1 MPDRNDPSHPAG
13 TTRPTD
19 TAHHA
24 PRPGSLAAVGTTAA
38 PSWLSERLTD
48 GEHPDALRAFRLARE
63 QFIAGERVDMGRLAG
78 RLGIDRTSL
87 FRWVGNR
94 DALLS
99 EVLWSLAVPTLQQAE
114 DAAADRSG
122 PDRVAAVLTS
132 FAGDLIRA
140 PYFRSFLQREPAR
153 ALRLLTTNESEIH
166 RRYVATVRVLVL
178 AELGEHP
185 FGRAIDANDLAF
197 VLVRISESFTYAD
210 LISGDTPSASRAR
223 AAFDVVLRP
232 EPADPAAPPTPAG
245 PATSATEGPS

>member
-1 MPDRNDPSHPAG
+1 MPDPTDPSPAPG
-13 TTRPTD
+13 AGAAAAA
-19 TAHHA
+19 AHRA

-38 PSWLSERLTD
+38 PSWLSERLES
-48 GEHPDALRAFRLARE
+48 GEHPDAVRAFRMARE
-63 QFIAGERVDMGRLAG
+63 QFIDGERIDMGRLAG

-114 DAAADRSG
+114 DAAADRTG

-132 FAGDLIRA
+132 FASDLIRA
-140 PYFRSFLQREPAR
+140 PYFRAFLRREPAR

-185 FGRAIDANDLAF
+185 FDRAIDANDLAF
-197 VLVRISESFTYAD
+197 VLVRVSESFTYAD
-210 LISGDTPSASRAR
+210 LISGDTPSAARAR

-232 EPADPAAPPTPAG
+232 GA
-245 PATSATEGPS
+245 SS

>member
-232 EPADPAAPPTPAG
+232 EPADPAAPPVPAG
-245 PATSATEGPS
+245 PATSATEEPS